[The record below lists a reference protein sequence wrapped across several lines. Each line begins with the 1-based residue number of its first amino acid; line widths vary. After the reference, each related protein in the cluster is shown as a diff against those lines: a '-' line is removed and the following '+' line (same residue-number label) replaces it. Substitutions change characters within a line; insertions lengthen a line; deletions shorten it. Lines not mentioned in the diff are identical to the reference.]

1 MKKVSLNFGV
11 PNPIQQ
17 RALDLFREGRRIVLI
32 ATGRQAG
39 KSHIGARWLIG
50 QVFNQK
56 APNKLAAVIA
66 PTFRQARVAIRKLQ
80 EVLQTDLAFNKMVKY
95 RSQPIPTFYFPN
107 GWIIE
112 VHSAHDPDSLRGPT
126 FDAIWYDEI
135 ALGTKESF
143 DIVMPTLLASGGQFL
158 GTTTPRGKQNWLY
171 RAIWKKGA
179 PPGHPEHDEDL
190 YNPAYGIVQGSIE
203 ENADNLD
210 EIAIDHLRD
219 QYGEGSLFGKQEIEG
234 EWVSFEGLVYQWN
247 EDINYVTTKNMPDIT
262 DCQYVVGGLD
272 FGWVDPAAAVVLGF
286 KDGTWYAYDGL
297 YESKLPMN
305 DLADHLARLTNAYG
319 VSTWYADSARPDN
332 IADLKGRGIPVV
344 PVVKPKIE
352 DRIKE
357 LAMFTDTN
365 KFKVSQRLP
374 ELRAELGMY
383 QYPDEE
389 KLMRDKNRNPIDA
402 NNHLLDAVGYAT
414 FSVRWLWRNNP
425 GSSIGKKKKPP
436 KDEDDPV
443 TVALRKKG
451 KLKGTDSPS
460 GLYGQ

>member
-1 MKKVSLNFGV
+1 MKKVALDFGT

-17 RALDLFREGRRIVLI
+17 RALDLFRAGKRIVLI

-50 QVFNQK
+50 QVFNPQ

-80 EVLQTDLAFNKMVKY
+80 EVLQSDLAFNKLVKY
-95 RSQPIPTFYFPN
+95 RAQPIPTFFFPN

-126 FDAIWYDEI
+126 FDAIWYDEV

-143 DIVMPTLLASGGQFL
+143 DIIMPTLLSSGGQFL

-171 RAIWKKGA
+171 RTIWLKGA
-179 PPGHPEHDEDL
+179 PPGHPDHDEER
-190 YNPAYGIVQGSIE
+190 YNDAYGIVQGSIE
-203 ENADNLD
+203 ENAENLD

-219 QYGEGSLFGKQEIEG
+219 QYGEGSLFGRQEIEG
-234 EWVSFEGLVYQWN
+234 EWVSFEGLVFKWN
-247 EDINYVTTKNMPDIT
+247 EDINYLSAKQMPDIT
-262 DCQYVVGGLD
+262 DCQFVVGGLD
-272 FGWVDPAAAVVLGF
+272 FGWTDPSAAVVLGY
-286 KDGTWYAYDGL
+286 KDGTWYAYDGF
-297 YESKLPMN
+297 YEAEMNMN
-305 DLADHLARLTNAYG
+305 DMATHLARLTDTYG
-319 VSTWYADSARPDN
+319 VTTWYADSARPDN
-332 IADLKGRGIPVV
+332 INDLKGRGLPVV

-352 DRIKE
+352 DSIRE
-357 LAMFTDTN
+357 MAMFTDTN
-365 KFKVSQRLP
+365 RFKVSQRLP
-374 ELRAELGMY
+374 ELRAEFGMY
-383 QYPDEE
+383 QYPDEDR
-389 KLMRDKNRNPIDA
+389 LMRDKNRNPIDA
-402 NNHLLDAVGYAT
+402 NNHLVDSCRYAT

-425 GSSIGKKKKPP
+425 GSQIGKKQKPP

-451 KLKGTDSPS
+451 VGKSDSPS